1 MTHKMTQKICVNYY
15 QAGGAPLT
23 GIPPIRYSLKMEAE
37 TYEKALEYLGNIM
50 RTCNGVITLTTIEK
64 IDA

>member
-1 MTHKMTQKICVNYY
+1 MTVKMTQKIRVNYY
-15 QAGGAPLT
+15 QAGGAPLM
-23 GIPPIRYSLKMEAE
+23 GIPHIKYTLEMEAE

-64 IDA
+64 IEA